1 MLELDA
7 AGSYRPATRETRA
20 AYEAL
25 LAVVQA
31 QFGDQPADILRGA
44 AEEVLAVLKNEH
56 MRARHALWAG
66 FSCYRKPELPPKL
79 CGPGVAAAR
88 GPGSAH
94 ERDGCSIGLG
104 LLWLQEGL
112 VMYNTSCKSTHKA
125 WNVLQDPDKEKE
137 VQGLL
142 GELPSDK
149 FANLVA
155 IGKLITD
162 FSTEPAA
169 GGEGEGAPGDALD
182 DDIGVAVEFEGE
194 DEEDDPDEEVDE
206 VVVRAASGRPQ
217 CGVPYCVAD

>member
-1 MLELDA
+1 MSLSE
-7 AGSYRPATRETRA
+7 
-20 AYEAL
+20 
-25 LAVVQA
+25 
-31 QFGDQPADILRGA
+31 
-44 AEEVLAVLKNEH
+44 
-56 MRARHALWAG
+56 
-66 FSCYRKPELPPKL
+66 
-79 CGPGVAAAR
+79 
-88 GPGSAH
+88 
-94 ERDGCSIGLG
+94 
-104 LLWLQEGL
+104 
-112 VMYNTSCKSTHKA
+112 STKKA
-125 WNVLQDPDKEKE
+125 WRVLQDPDKEKE

-206 VVVRAASGRPQ
+206 VVVRATS
-217 CGVPYCVAD
+217 VALGLCEV